1 MEKVLRLSKRSN
13 LRSINSKTILWLI
26 VFLLMSSNSWGWRK
40 ECKEAVRFMKTGAYG
55 QAIEPLEKALEY
67 PKLRKNK
74 RSKIEGM
81 LHEAKLNAAR
91 SLFHR
96 GKNFAKR
103 NEVGKAVEA
112 FKKAVEYN
120 PQDVLYGKRLEE
132 EQAKLDDIEEKVSR
146 AYSLG
151 VNDNKWDAAL
161 KKLESYRIYENS
173 FPEIADN
180 IKSFKKEAS
189 HFFLS
194 KSGTHLM
201 NQKYLR
207 AYKSV
212 DQALKYSNKADLRR
226 MKNAL
231 HHLVMSEEAW
241 KEHRYLKAY
250 AESVKGLAFQPGHPE
265 LITFQERLMDEWCG
279 ILYNEAVQAQNNGR
293 FAAAKAKFTELSKY
307 KPGFL
312 DTEELLLEVTSTLA
326 SDSYD
331 KAERIMGSDSRDRI
345 GTAVVH
351 YLLVREEHSSLY
363 PDINEKIEAAK
374 RLLRKELEFRI
385 ALDFQNSSAEPGA
398 AGLVKEQ
405 ILNRMKRSKALK
417 NIAILDRDSIDD
429 ILREQGLGQGF
440 LDETTAI
447 EVKKIKG
454 IQAGIR
460 GEVIKLV
467 VRESGRDRPSY
478 GSSRYVSGTR
488 HVPNP
493 AHQQAQ
499 AAVQS
504 SQQNVLQAQSDLNNQ
519 QQQNNQMMKQNTNS
533 QYGGLL
539 AGLGQISSALNE
551 GALNK
556 AKRDL
561 AEARRVL
568 ARTPLQ
574 IEENIESD
582 YRYEIFDLR
591 LQGEIVIALKVV
603 NYTTS
608 EISEVHTIRKRDEV
622 ADRYVPGDPGKN
634 VRSDPMELPTID
646 AFKSKLIAKAI
657 DETFESLVKE
667 LGNASDSYFKAGRKA
682 EDMRIESD
690 AVEKYMRF
698 IYSAPNLKDK
708 RVQYAN
714 EYIYD
719 RLGLRVIRKKN

>member
-1 MEKVLRLSKRSN
+1 
-13 LRSINSKTILWLI
+13 
-26 VFLLMSSNSWGWRK
+26 
-40 ECKEAVRFMKTGAYG
+40 
-55 QAIEPLEKALEY
+55 
-67 PKLRKNK
+67 
-74 RSKIEGM
+74 
-81 LHEAKLNAAR
+81 
-91 SLFHR
+91 
-96 GKNFAKR
+96 
-103 NEVGKAVEA
+103 
-112 FKKAVEYN
+112 
-120 PQDVLYGKRLEE
+120 
-132 EQAKLDDIEEKVSR
+132 
-146 AYSLG
+146 
-151 VNDNKWDAAL
+151 
-161 KKLESYRIYENS
+161 
-173 FPEIADN
+173 
-180 IKSFKKEAS
+180 
-189 HFFLS
+189 
-194 KSGTHLM
+194 
-201 NQKYLR
+201 
-207 AYKSV
+207 
-212 DQALKYSNKADLRR
+212 
-226 MKNAL
+226 
-231 HHLVMSEEAW
+231 
-241 KEHRYLKAY
+241 
-250 AESVKGLAFQPGHPE
+250 
-265 LITFQERLMDEWCG
+265 
-279 ILYNEAVQAQNNGR
+279 
-293 FAAAKAKFTELSKY
+293 
-307 KPGFL
+307 
-312 DTEELLLEVTSTLA
+312 
-326 SDSYD
+326 
-331 KAERIMGSDSRDRI
+331 
-345 GTAVVH
+345 
-351 YLLVREEHSSLY
+351 
-363 PDINEKIEAAK
+363 
-374 RLLRKELEFRI
+374 
-385 ALDFQNSSAEPGA
+385 
-398 AGLVKEQ
+398 
-405 ILNRMKRSKALK
+405 
-417 NIAILDRDSIDD
+417 
-429 ILREQGLGQGF
+429 
-440 LDETTAI
+440 
-447 EVKKIKG
+447 
-454 IQAGIR
+454 
-460 GEVIKLV
+460 
-467 VRESGRDRPSY
+467 
-478 GSSRYVSGTR
+478 
-488 HVPNP
+488 
-493 AHQQAQ
+493 
-499 AAVQS
+499 VQS